1 MKMRFSARCARCGN
15 PLHMGDR
22 ALRVYG
28 GYWHNACIIAYRKQ
42 REALRVRR
50 DA

>member
-1 MKMRFSARCARCGN
+1 MRFSARCARCRN

-22 ALRVYG
+22 ALRQYG
-28 GYWHNACIIAYRKQ
+28 GYWHNACVIAYRKQ